1 MPQPGHPMPIR
12 VSIVEDDDW
21 IRENL
26 ATQIS
31 KTKGFV
37 CGGCY
42 RNGEEALVQLPAEAP
57 NVILMDINLPK
68 MSGIECVRQLIRLI
82 PSVQILMLTVYE
94 DSERIFD
101 SLLAGAGGY
110 LLKRTPQAEIP
121 DAITEV
127 HRGNSPMTG
136 HIARKVVQ
144 YFNQRGSAE
153 TEIEK
158 LSKREKEVLDHLAQG
173 IPYKEIAD
181 VLVLS
186 IDTVRMHIKGIYSK
200 LHVHSR
206 GEAVAKYLRK

>member
-1 MPQPGHPMPIR
+1 
-12 VSIVEDDDW
+12 
-21 IRENL
+21 
-26 ATQIS
+26 
-31 KTKGFV
+31 
-37 CGGCY
+37 
-42 RNGEEALVQLPAEAP
+42 
-57 NVILMDINLPK
+57 MDINLPK
-68 MSGIECVRQLIRLI
+68 MSGIECVRQLKRLV
-82 PSVQILMLTVYE
+82 PGVQILMLTVYE
-94 DSERIFD
+94 DSEKIFD

-110 LLKRTPQAEIP
+110 LLKRTPQAEIM

-181 VLVLS
+181 VLCLS
-186 IDTVRMHIKGIYSK
+186 IDTVRMHIKGIYGK

>member
-1 MPQPGHPMPIR
+1 MAPVPQAMPQLRPVMPIR

-26 ATQIS
+26 AAQIA

-42 RNGEEALVQLPAEAP
+42 RNAEAALEQIPAEAP
-57 NVILMDINLPK
+57 NVILMDINLPR
-68 MSGIECVRQLIRLI
+68 MSGIECVRQLKRLI

-94 DSERIFD
+94 DSEKIFD

-110 LLKRTPQAEIP
+110 LLKRTPQAEIL

-173 IPYKEIAD
+173 I
-181 VLVLS
+181 
-186 IDTVRMHIKGIYSK
+186 
-200 LHVHSR
+200 
-206 GEAVAKYLRK
+206 